1 MSKFGIKKVERHQSV
16 EYIMHDVTL
25 DNGLSPVFSVKP
37 ASDANKSYISALL
50 RQNAQARR
58 NSQITLKVLDRNRQD
73 DIDLYSK
80 YIITG
85 WTNVIDVDGNVIE
98 YSSEEG
104 LAFLTEIV
112 KDNSWIFDNL
122 RVFCSDM
129 HNFINDL
136 EDEELI
142 KN

>member
-1 MSKFGIKKVERHQSV
+1 MSKFGIKKTERHQSV
-16 EYIMHDVTL
+16 DYIMHDVTL

-37 ASDANKSYISALL
+37 ASDTNKPYISALL

-58 NSQITLKVLDRNRQD
+58 NSQVTLKVLDRNRQD
-73 DIDLYSK
+73 DIELYAK

-85 WTNVIDVDGNVIE
+85 WQNVIDVDGVAVE

-104 LAFLTEIV
+104 KQFLTEIV